1 MIFSA
6 INLRNLS
13 AALICI
19 LAVSSAAAQESVP
32 PEGATPSTAKSLVIA
47 QRHMIVAANPLA
59 AEAGREILRAGG
71 SAVDAAIA
79 TQLVL
84 GLVEPQSSG
93 LGGGAFLV
101 HWDAGQHAV
110 DTYDGRETAPAA
122 AKTDRFLSG
131 GSPMPFKDAVLSGL
145 SVGVPGVVRMLADV
159 HARHGK
165 LPWAQLFQPAIT
177 LAENGFAVPA
187 RLSQLLAAERAEDF
201 SPAARSYFFDDS
213 GKPRSAGETLKNPQ
227 YAATLKVLA
236 EKGASAFYDGAIAG
250 EIVAAVAASPRPGD
264 LAIADFTAYRAE
276 QRDALCFNYRAHKI
290 CGMGPPSSG
299 ALTIGATLKLIEPIT
314 TVHGAAA
321 AMTAPALHAISE
333 AEKLAFADRNR
344 YVADPAFVT
353 VPSGLLDDAYLSERR
368 KLIDPIRSIEKAQ
381 AGLPPGLSKRS
392 QGIDATHE
400 MAGTSHLSIVDD
412 AGNAVAMTTT
422 IESAFGSHLW
432 AAGFLLNNQMTDFS
446 FRAIDQLGDK
456 IVNAVEPGKRPRSSM
471 APTLVFDAKGEL
483 EAVTGSPGGSKIIL
497 FLVKSL
503 VAMFDWDMDPQAA
516 AALPNFGSEGG
527 ALQLEGA
534 DTLDATAA
542 LKGLGHS
549 IVTDPMSSGMHTILR
564 RSDHLEGGADPRREG
579 VALGD

>member
-1 MIFSA
+1 MIFSSSDV
-6 INLRNLS
+6 RKLS
-13 AALICI
+13 AALIC
-19 LAVSSAAAQESVP
+19 LFVVSGAAAQESVP

-47 QRHMIVAANPLA
+47 QHHMVVAANPLA
-59 AEAGREILRAGG
+59 AEAGLEILRSGG

-110 DTYDGRETAPAA
+110 DTYDGRETASAA
-122 AKTDRFLSG
+122 AKPDRFLSG
-131 GSPMPFKDAVLSGL
+131 GAPMPFKDAVLSGL

-165 LPWAQLFQPAIT
+165 LPWARLFDRAIA

-187 RLSQLLAAERAEDF
+187 RLAQLLSAEHGEDL
-201 SPAARSYFFDDS
+201 SPSARSYFFDGA
-213 GKPRSAGETLKNPQ
+213 GKALAAGATLKNPQ

-236 EKGASAFYDGAIAG
+236 EKGAGAFYEGAIAV
-250 EIVAAVAASPRPGD
+250 EIAAAVAASPRPGD
-264 LAIADFTAYRAE
+264 LTVADLAAYRAE
-276 QRDALCFNYRAHKI
+276 HREALCFDYRAHKI

-299 ALTIGATLKLIEPIT
+299 ALTIGATLKLIEPMDK
-314 TVHGAAA
+314 VHGVAA
-321 AMTAPALHAISE
+321 AMTTPALHAISE
-333 AEKLAFADRNR
+333 AEKLSFADRNR

-353 VPSGLLDDAYLSERR
+353 VPSGLLDDAYLAERR
-368 KLIDPIRSIEKAQ
+368 RLIDPSRAIEKAQ

-392 QGIDATHE
+392 QGVDATRE
-400 MAGTSHLSIVDD
+400 AAGTSHLSIVDD

-446 FRAIDQLGDK
+446 FRPVDLTGDK
-456 IVNAVEPGKRPRSSM
+456 IANAVEPGKRPRSSM
-471 APTLVFDAKGEL
+471 APTMVFDARGEL

-497 FLVKSL
+497 FVVKSL
-503 VAMFDWDMDPQAA
+503 VAMFDWGMDPQAA

-534 DTLDATAA
+534 DALDATPA

-549 IVTDPMSSGMHTILR
+549 VVSDPMSSGMHTIVR
-564 RSDHLEGGADPRREG
+564 RSGHLEGGADPRREG

>member
-1 MIFSA
+1 MRK
-6 INLRNLS
+6 LG

-19 LAVSSAAAQESVP
+19 VVVSGAAAQESVP
-32 PEGATPSTAKSLVIA
+32 PEGATPSTAKSLVVA
-47 QRHMIVAANPLA
+47 QHHMVVAANPLA

-71 SAVDAAIA
+71 SAVDAALA
-79 TQLVL
+79 VQLVL

-101 HWDAGQHAV
+101 HWQAAEHV
-110 DTYDGRETAPAA
+110 VETYDGRETAPAA
-122 AKTDRFLSG
+122 AKSGRFLSG
-131 GSPMPFKDAVLSGL
+131 DAPMPFKDAVLSGL

-165 LPWAQLFQPAIT
+165 LPWPRLFERAIA

-187 RLSQLLAAERAEDF
+187 RLAQLLAPEHPEDF
-201 SPAARSYFFDDS
+201 SPAARSYFFDGA
-213 GKPRSAGETLKNPQ
+213 GKPLAAGARLKNPQ

-236 EKGASAFYDGAIAG
+236 EKGASAFYDGAIAD

-264 LAIADFTAYRAE
+264 VTVADIEAYRAE
-276 QRDALCFNYRAHKI
+276 QRDAVCFDYRAHKI

-299 ALTIGATLKLIEPIT
+299 ALTVGATLKLIEPMDQ
-314 TVHGAAA
+314 VHGAAA
-321 AMTAPALHAISE
+321 AMTASALHAISE
-333 AEKLAFADRNR
+333 AEKLSFADRNR

-353 VPSGLLDDAYLSERR
+353 VPSGLLDDAYLAERR
-368 KLIDPIRSIEKAQ
+368 KLIDPGQTMEKAQ

-392 QGIDATHE
+392 QGIDTTMEA
-400 MAGTSHLSIVDD
+400 AGTSHLSIVDD
-412 AGNAVAMTTT
+412 AGNAVAVTTT
-422 IESAFGSHLW
+422 IESAFGSHRW

-446 FRAIDQLGDK
+446 FRPVDPAGDK
-456 IVNAVEPGKRPRSSM
+456 VANAVEPGKRPRSSM
-471 APTLVFDAKGEL
+471 APMLVFDANGGL

-497 FLVKSL
+497 FVVKSL
-503 VAMFDWDMDPQAA
+503 VAMFDWGMDPQAA

-527 ALQLEGA
+527 PLQLEGGEA
-534 DTLDATAA
+534 LDATPA

-549 IVTDPMSSGMHTILR
+549 VVSDQMSSGMHTILR
-564 RSDHLEGGADPRREG
+564 RSGHLEGGADPRREG